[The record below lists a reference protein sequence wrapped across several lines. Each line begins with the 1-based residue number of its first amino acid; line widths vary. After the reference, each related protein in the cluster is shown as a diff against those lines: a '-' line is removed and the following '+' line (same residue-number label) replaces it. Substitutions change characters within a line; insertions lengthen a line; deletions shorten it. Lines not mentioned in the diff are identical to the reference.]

1 MAKEIQFIIY
11 NLPDGAG
18 TVPAIV
24 RDETIYLT
32 QKAMAELLRK
42 QLFEKFEQFRMKVLV
57 VLREKEYITL
67 SMLLSV

>member
-1 MAKEIQFIIY
+1 MK
-11 NLPDGAG
+11 
-18 TVPAIV
+18 
-24 RDETIYLT
+24 
-32 QKAMAELLRK
+32 K

>member
-1 MAKEIQFIIY
+1 MKE
-11 NLPDGAG
+11 
-18 TVPAIV
+18 
-24 RDETIYLT
+24 
-32 QKAMAELLRK
+32 

>member
-1 MAKEIQFIIY
+1 MAKGIQFIIY

-32 QKAMAELLRK
+32 QKAMAELLRG
-42 QLFEKFEQFRMKVLV
+42 RG
-57 VLREKEYITL
+57 
-67 SMLLSV
+67 